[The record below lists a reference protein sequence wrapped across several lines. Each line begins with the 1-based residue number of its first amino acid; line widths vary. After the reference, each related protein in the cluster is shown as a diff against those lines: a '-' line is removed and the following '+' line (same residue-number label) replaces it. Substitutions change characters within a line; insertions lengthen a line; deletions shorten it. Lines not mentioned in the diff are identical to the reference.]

1 MMLASIAI
9 NGLWNK
15 RSGPGGGTRRLHH
28 KVLWG
33 RIRIDTRSKDGLFAR
48 YGSVVIGLTIIS
60 VAFLRTR
67 REKEVANNNRLFANA
82 NRREVAATAAAAA

>member
-60 VAFLRTR
+60 VNRNGQTR
-67 REKEVANNNRLFANA
+67 RVGANNNRLVA
-82 NRREVAATAAAAA
+82 NRNRRDVAVARAA